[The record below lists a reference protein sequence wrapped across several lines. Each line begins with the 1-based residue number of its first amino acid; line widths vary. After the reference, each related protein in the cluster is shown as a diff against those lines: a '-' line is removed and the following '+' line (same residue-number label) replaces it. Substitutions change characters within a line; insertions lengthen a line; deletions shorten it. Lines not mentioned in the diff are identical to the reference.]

1 MNILCILEFR
11 RLVNRFGWQEV
22 LNKAA
27 TFGTTNLE
35 NKEKNKIPFQ
45 FLFFEDLV
53 RDPPNEMQKVM
64 KFLEE
69 ESGVKVDNLEL
80 RLLCLCENLQ
90 GSNKRKKKDIDPYTD
105 ELKKII
111 NSKLD
116 FVHEVFHEA
125 GMSVDLS
132 SYKRTA

>member
-1 MNILCILEFR
+1 MNGY
-11 RLVNRFGWQEV
+11 GWQGV

-53 RDPPNEMQKVM
+53 RDPPGEMRKVM

-105 ELKKII
+105 ELKKIM

-116 FVHEVFHEA
+116 FVHEVFYKA

-132 SYKRTA
+132 FYKRTT